1 MYGFQVIMTVKLKF
15 LEVQSLSE
23 FYLIMI
29 NCRLWLAD
37 KKKNVQYHACWNAHF
52 WPDSRKN
59 WGHLYYPRKL
69 EHYGLERHPRK
80 KWHYAENY
88 AQNLNIV
95 FKVITQYNIKAPR
108 TLNLPFHS
116 HHFLKQ
122 VKLAKNKRLTELYNV
137 SLIWIK
143 FPQCR

>member
-1 MYGFQVIMTVKLKF
+1 MCNITRAEMQIFDTIVARTGVIYII
-15 LEVQSLSE
+15 LESLS
-23 FYLIMI
+23 I
-29 NCRLWLAD
+29 
-37 KKKNVQYHACWNAHF
+37 
-52 WPDSRKN
+52 
-59 WGHLYYPRKL
+59 
-69 EHYGLERHPRK
+69 GLERHPRK

-116 HHFLKQ
+116 HHLLKQ
-122 VKLAKNKRLTELYNV
+122 VKLTKNKRLTELQNI